1 MPGKNISESYNN
13 SNFKNVK
20 IGNEALFLCYV
31 VLNSRQTT
39 RMKQPFVRLLKL
51 DFMDKLLLLSVVDCR
66 IGHFDLDILS
76 VRKKNPTIGDTFKS
90 RWVVT
95 LCTEPISHY
104 VRVFALLVSVVST
117 TYRPL
122 SSRRTT
128 ANIKLKYRYILLLF
142 EKQIN
147 ISLVY

>member
-1 MPGKNISESYNN
+1 MATKLR
-13 SNFKNVK
+13 
-20 IGNEALFLCYV
+20 EALFLCSV
-31 VLNSRQTT
+31 VLNSRQTS

-76 VRKKNPTIGDTFKS
+76 VRKKNRTTGDTFKS

-128 ANIKLKYRYILLLF
+128 ANIKQKYRYILLLF
-142 EKQIN
+142 EKQTN
-147 ISLVY
+147 ISRVY